1 MKWLFRLFSLV
12 LLLGALSTPV
22 YLHYKQN
29 GDQISVSAIATDIG
43 RSARQAIG
51 KLKGAFSQN
60 TTGAEGSTAMGLDAA
75 GHADDADAG
84 PSSDSLTKLY
94 QWQDESG
101 QWHFSDTPPEDKGST
116 GNVAQ
121 RVINSKDVMTVPAIS
136 NSDSASGLG
145 NNKAPLNDW
154 NTTNQTDDV
163 LSIENAVN
171 VMDNA
176 KAAAQQMEQRNQALK
191 EIVGDK

>member
-1 MKWLFRLFSLV
+1 MKWLFRLFSVV
-12 LLLGALSTPV
+12 LLLGALSTPI
-22 YLHYKQN
+22 YLHYKKN
-29 GDQISVSAIATDIG
+29 GDQISISAIATDIG
-43 RSARQAIG
+43 RSAKQAID
-51 KLKGAFSQN
+51 KLKGAFGQN
-60 TTGAEGSTAMGLDAA
+60 TAGAEGSSSMGLEAA
-75 GHADDADAG
+75 GEADNGDG
-84 PSSDSLTKLY
+84 NPSLTKLY

-101 QWHFSDTPPEDKGST
+101 QWHFSDTPPEDKGAT

-121 RVINSKDVMTVPAIS
+121 RVIDSKDVMTVPAIS
-136 NSDSASGLG
+136 TSGSTGGLD
-145 NNKAPLNDW
+145 NNKATSNGW
-154 NTTNQTDDV
+154 STTNQTDDV